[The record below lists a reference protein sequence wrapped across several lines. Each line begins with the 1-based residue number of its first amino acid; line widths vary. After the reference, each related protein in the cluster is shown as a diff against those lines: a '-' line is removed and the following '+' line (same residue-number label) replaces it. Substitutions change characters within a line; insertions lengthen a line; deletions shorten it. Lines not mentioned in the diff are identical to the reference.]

1 MDVIAKLRARAAE
14 LSDLHHVMAIMQWD
28 QEVMMPVKAT
38 AERAQQFA
46 TMSGIIHRKE
56 VDPAL
61 GDLLAEAES
70 NPDSLVEVD
79 RALVR
84 KMRRNYEQSTR
95 LPESFVVELSALNS
109 QALPVW
115 SEARRNNDF
124 NSFAPLLQRLI
135 EMSRRQAEY
144 FGYTDEPY
152 DALLDI
158 YEEGLT
164 ASQVGRSFQALQKPL
179 TEMLAAVDSDR
190 QVEFVPTEPFSA
202 PDQSRFAD
210 QLLKMIGFDFER
222 GRQDRSAHPFSTGL
236 GGNDQRVTNRYHP
249 QSIEFIFSALHEG
262 GHALYEQNVGV
273 ELARTPLG
281 CGVSLG
287 IHESQSRLWENIIG
301 RSVPFWQH
309 CYPMLSEAFPAQFG
323 KMSLDDF
330 MQIVNAVRPGL
341 IRVEADEL
349 SYNLHVLIRFEL
361 ERALIAGE
369 LQAKELPVAWNERYR
384 EYLGVTVPTD
394 SDGVLQDIHW
404 AHGSFGYFPTYT
416 IGNLASAQIWQAYCA
431 FDPEH
436 AATVANGDFSKIRNW
451 FTGQIYQ
458 HGSVY
463 PPNELL
469 LRVTGEELQPEYFL
483 RYLKNK
489 FIV

>member
-1 MDVIAKLRARAAE
+1 
-14 LSDLHHVMAIMQWD
+14 MQWD
-28 QEVMMPVKAT
+28 QEVMLPVRGAS
-38 AERAQQFA
+38 ERAQQFA

-61 GDLLAEAES
+61 GELLAEAEAAGET
-70 NPDSLVEVD
+70 LQEVH

-84 KMRRNYEQSTR
+84 KMRRGYEQSTR
-95 LPESFVVELSALNS
+95 LPEAFVVELSTLTS

-115 SEARRNNDF
+115 TEARKNNDF
-124 NSFAPLLQRLI
+124 GSFAPLLQRLI
-135 EMSRRQAEY
+135 EMSRRQADY
-144 FGYTDEPY
+144 LGYEEEPY

-164 ASQVGRSFQALQKPL
+164 AARVGHAFQALQKPL
-179 TEMLAAVDSDR
+179 SEMLAAIDPDR
-190 QVEFVPTEPFSA
+190 QARLDLKKPFA
-202 PDQSRFAD
+202 VADQMRFAD
-210 QLLKMIGFDFER
+210 RLLAKIGFDFDR

-249 QSIEFIFSALHEG
+249 ESIEFIFSALHEG
-262 GHALYEQNVGV
+262 GHALYEQNVGAD
-273 ELARTPLG
+273 LARTPLG
-281 CGVSLG
+281 SGVSLG

-301 RSVPFWQH
+301 RSRPFWQH
-309 CYPMLSEAFPAQFG
+309 CYPELCAAFPAQFG
-323 KMSLDDF
+323 QVDFDDF
-330 MQIVNAVRPGL
+330 MGIINAVHPGL

-361 ERALIAGE
+361 ERALIGGD
-369 LQAKELPVAWNERYR
+369 LQAKDLPAAWNQRYR
-384 EYLGVTVPTD
+384 DSLGVIVDTD

-416 IGNLASAQIWQAYCA
+416 LGNLASAQIWHAYCL
-431 FDPEH
+431 FDQEH
-436 AATVANGDFSKIRNW
+436 EATIANGDFSKVRNW
-451 FTGQIYQ
+451 LSEQVYR

-469 LRVTGEELQPEYFL
+469 LRVTGEELNPEYFL
-483 RYLKNK
+483 RYLKGK
-489 FIV
+489 FTV